1 MKLKFVVAA
10 TGLAVTSLATVPLAV
25 TAPALGQGMVTPTPS
40 QQRSDEDQARP
51 RRGYLT
57 PEEQELFQSRQEE
70 REEQEPGARLRAPE
84 DYTTVRQYEG
94 RASFS
99 GSRPGK
105 CPLYGSVRA
114 SVRGNQ
120 FDASLTFPIERDAV
134 HGYISG
140 SRMRGT
146 GNFGYTIEANVS
158 DGGITGTAT
167 KKQQVRPSP
176 EPRAGA
182 PIPFIPGPSVSYTPQ
197 PPKIQ
202 DCSYTISLSRVS

>member
-1 MKLKFVVAA
+1 MRMKLKLVIAA
-10 TGLAVTSLATVPLAV
+10 TCLAVTVPALAQVAV
-25 TAPALGQGMVTPTPS
+25 TPSPS

-57 PEEQELFQSRQEE
+57 PEEEQFFQQRQQQ
-70 REEQEPGARLRAPE
+70 REQEQPGARLREPD

-114 SVRGNQ
+114 SLRGNQ

-140 SRMRGT
+140 SRMQGT
-146 GNFGYTIEANVS
+146 GNFGYSIVANVS
-158 DGGITGTAT
+158 DVGITGTAT
-167 KKQQVRPSP
+167 KKQQITPTP
-176 EPRAGA
+176 EKRTGA
-182 PIPFIPGPSVSYTPQ
+182 PLPFIPGPTATYTPP
-197 PPKIQ
+197 PPKVQ
-202 DCSYTISLSRVS
+202 DCAYTITLSRVS